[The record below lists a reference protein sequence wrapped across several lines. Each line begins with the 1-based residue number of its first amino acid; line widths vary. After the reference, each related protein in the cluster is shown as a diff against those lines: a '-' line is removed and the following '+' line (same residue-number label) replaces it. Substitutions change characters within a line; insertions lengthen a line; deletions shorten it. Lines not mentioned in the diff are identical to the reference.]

1 MSFQTRPLSEN
12 FGAEVM
18 NVDLTQIDEGMAEA
32 ILSAVQKHAL
42 LLFRRQSLHDDDIH
56 RLSKA
61 LGPVEEPPAAK
72 DNHSPRFKSVIYLA
86 SISPLNVLLSLT
98 NQKPSSC

>member
-1 MSFQTRPLSEN
+1 MDFQTKPLSEN
-12 FGAEVM
+12 FGAEVL
-18 NVDLTQIDEGMAEA
+18 NIDLTQIDEDMAEA

-61 LGPVEEPPAAK
+61 LEPVEEPPAAK
-72 DNHSPRFKSVIYLA
+72 DNHSPGFKSVIYLA
-86 SISPLNVLLSLT
+86 NTIM
-98 NQKPSSC
+98 PSSFINGTRMKAFDS

>member
-1 MSFQTRPLSEN
+1 
-12 FGAEVM
+12 M

-42 LLFRRQSLHDDDIH
+42 LLFRRQSLHDDDIY

-61 LGPVEEPPAAK
+61 LGPVEEPPAAE
-72 DNHSPRFKSVIYLA
+72 DNHSLRFKSVIYL
-86 SISPLNVLLSLT
+86 SPKRFAV
-98 NQKPSSC
+98 PD

>member
-1 MSFQTRPLSEN
+1 
-12 FGAEVM
+12 M
-18 NVDLTQIDEGMAEA
+18 NVDLTQIDEGMAEVILLA
-32 ILSAVQKHAL
+32 IQKHAL
-42 LLFRRQSLHDDDIH
+42 LLFRRQSLHDDDIY

-86 SISPLNVLLSLT
+86 NIIVLMERSSEEILLTLRIKVSSL
-98 NQKPSSC
+98 